1 MLKKKKTIDGYDAT
15 EYSCEYSCGRNAT
28 ETDISETPYG
38 TYICG
43 EIECW
48 NEFMLCE
55 VWSPLDLEEEEYQVC
70 DDCEEE
76 EEECYCES
84 EEK

>member
-1 MLKKKKTIDGYDAT
+1 MLKKKKTINGDCATGYR
-15 EYSCEYSCGRNAT
+15 CEYSCGQDAT

-43 EIECW
+43 DIDCW
-48 NEFMLCE
+48 NDFMLGE
-55 VWSPLDLEEEEYQVC
+55 VWSPLDVEGIEVEVC

-76 EEECYCES
+76 KDECYCEK